1 MSRNTAVSIP
11 KRQRLT
17 KRQELDVRTIMLR
30 KVGKVT
36 RRLIEQACGTL
47 TEKVVDKETGEVEV
61 VKCDM
66 SPAELRAAE
75 IILRKTVP
83 DLSSVT
89 VEQKDPM
96 AGMSREEMVDM
107 LARLQS
113 NPQVAQ
119 MLQATL
125 PDIEAVKEAP
135 KSTSTDDLEIN
146 ASYRV
151 EE

>member
-1 MSRNTAVSIP
+1 MARTSTVALP
-11 KRQRLT
+11 TRQRLT
-17 KRQELDVRTIMLR
+17 KRQELDVREVMLR
-30 KVGKVT
+30 KIGKVT

-47 TEKVVDKETGEVEV
+47 TEKVKNKETGEIEE

-66 SPAELRAAE
+66 STAELRAAE

-83 DLSSVT
+83 DLSSVV

-96 AGMSREEMVDM
+96 AGLSRDEMVDM
-107 LARLQS
+107 LARLQN

-119 MLQATL
+119 MLQSTL
-125 PDIEAVKEAP
+125 PDIEAVKQTDKP
-135 KSTSTDDLEIN
+135 KVDPEIN

-151 EE
+151 EDE